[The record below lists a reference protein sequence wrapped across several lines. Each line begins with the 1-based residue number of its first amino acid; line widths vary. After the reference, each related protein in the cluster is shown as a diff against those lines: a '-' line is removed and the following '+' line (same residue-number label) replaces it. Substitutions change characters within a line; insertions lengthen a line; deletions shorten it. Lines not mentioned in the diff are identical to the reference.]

1 VPGQNKIPVV
11 NSAYISKILNGPVA
25 VINVHTDN
33 ADFFLN
39 TGTNPAETVTIPA
52 LNRVYVADLQDGT
65 VSVVNSTNQSV
76 VETIVIG
83 APVAAIDA
91 DQVSRTLY
99 VLDFSNGTPGTRLHV
114 IDAETNMET
123 ANVVVGSRVQN
134 IAINSNQNR
143 AYITDFYEGL
153 IVVDIT
159 DNSVIMTFPIFDL
172 PHGIAVDP
180 NTNIVYVTQLESDS
194 VTVIDSTN
202 LSVIDTLPVGD
213 GPQWIKLDLPRNR
226 AFVTNEGDG
235 TVSVI
240 DIATNTVRPTTIPV
254 GASPLTLVVHEAEAK
269 AYVYNL
275 GDGTIS
281 VIDTISES
289 ILVTLHIMF
298 SDGFD
303 LGETRAWSA
312 TFP

>member
-1 VPGQNKIPVV
+1 
-11 NSAYISKILNGPVA
+11 
-25 VINVHTDN
+25 
-33 ADFFLN
+33 
-39 TGTNPAETVTIPA
+39 
-52 LNRVYVADLQDGT
+52 
-65 VSVVNSTNQSV
+65 
-76 VETIVIG
+76 
-83 APVAAIDA
+83 
-91 DQVSRTLY
+91 
-99 VLDFSNGTPGTRLHV
+99 
-114 IDAETNMET
+114 M
-123 ANVVVGSRVQN
+123 
-134 IAINSNQNR
+134 
-143 AYITDFYEGL
+143 
-153 IVVDIT
+153 
-159 DNSVIMTFPIFDL
+159 
-172 PHGIAVDP
+172 
-180 NTNIVYVTQLESDS
+180 YVTQLESDS

-289 ILVTLHIMF
+289 ILVTLDIMF